1 MQQSPIRQAMRGR
14 FSSYD
19 HLATQVLDAWRDREP
34 DANLPAARSLGA
46 KIGLIDKG
54 EVVWWTRRPH
64 AISAL
69 AEVLNVS
76 PEDVGLHTESGPQFI
91 ATSEFPEL
99 PPFDPGREEAPILAI
114 PRSRDG
120 KDSGPEDLD
129 VWLADLPRGL
139 RNPPMSM
146 HWMTMPA
153 GTGRRFLVAR
163 LIARGVE
170 VHRVRTLAD
179 AADRLS
185 RQAPFVVA
193 PEQSGHA
200 GDLEELAKR
209 PKGCGLLVLAAHAP
223 PTAPPEFAFGEM
235 GISWE
240 LRNATRGQRLVAE
253 NLFLWNGLQVWSW
266 ILVQDWRE
274 RLVRWVEKRFERFG
288 VDTLFSAE
296 GVLAWLN
303 RFDPET
309 RWLRTP
315 GDLLPLC
322 RMAHRVGERRLPD
335 PVSERVADEWVR
347 EIVRGAA
354 EPRSVHGPWLD
365 QHGIDAFK
373 SLARR
378 RWRNAELSWTSGLP
392 CDVWERLS
400 GQVGHGSEA
409 TSALLAV
416 ARAASIEE
424 REALAVRFAEKQID
438 LVPLRAAGLLQ
449 RRADDLDDLHPRW
462 VADLVVRDSL
472 LEAAIDGAP
481 ETWAI
486 TCFDPERRP
495 FLDAALDAVPLPVF
509 ESLAKSFKDR
519 RTWDMATLA
528 AEEAIFVAI
537 GRRLARDQMAD
548 VAALAGLAYRVL
560 ERVAVAPEGQL
571 PTLWTRPRAGSDDET
586 IDWVA
591 ACWAWSLHLPRA
603 GTTLRS
609 DMVWLMPGLVADL
622 PAYPV
627 WLFNLLP
634 NRVAE
639 HFSRPDE
646 LETSAQRRLL
656 DVTYSLFMGRLPP
669 PSAPPMWCHPALLAA
684 AAQGKFSPSPF
695 WWEGVAGQE
704 AASIEL
710 VRHLNCL
717 LPDEGVLAARRLWPV
732 LVRWNR
738 ERGKRM
744 GLIQASSSSTWRWL
758 CDRLDE
764 DTVVDPLDAMDCV
777 SVADDLVQLPPNL
790 RSALV
795 ERIAT
800 MTHFHNADGLSKLV
814 KGAGSSIAP
823 VLPVWLGFEETRD
836 LAADLLWRWTPD
848 RTKAL
853 LNSPDQTHAARRA
866 LVLRSPFKFIGEMIP
881 FAEDVFTP
889 SEVAQWVHLRLPSS
903 GTHGPA
909 LLQFLARAHDAR
921 SADVTG

>member
-1 MQQSPIRQAMRGR
+1 MSGR
-14 FSSYD
+14 FTSYD
-19 HLATQVLDAWRDREP
+19 HLATQVLSAWRDREP
-34 DANLPAARSLGA
+34 NADLPAARSLGA

-76 PEDVGLHTESGPQFI
+76 AEDLGLHTESGPQFI
-91 ATSEFPEL
+91 ATPEFPEL
-99 PPFDPGREEAPILAI
+99 PPFDPGREEAPLLAI
-114 PRSRDG
+114 PRSREG
-120 KDSGPEDLD
+120 KDPGPDLD

-179 AADRLS
+179 AADRLT

-209 PKGCGLLVLAAHAP
+209 PEHCGLLVLAAHAP
-223 PTAPPEFAFGEM
+223 PTAPPEFAFGYM

-240 LRNATRGQRLVAE
+240 LRNSTRGQRLLAE
-253 NLFLWNGLQVWSW
+253 NLLLRNGLQVWSW
-266 ILVQDWRE
+266 TLVQDWRE
-274 RLVRWVEKRFERFG
+274 RLVRWVEKRLERFG

-296 GVLAWLN
+296 GVLAWLD

-315 GDLLPLC
+315 ADLLPLC
-322 RMAHRVGERRLPD
+322 RMAHRVGERGLPD
-335 PVSERVADEWVR
+335 PAGEGAAHEMVR

-354 EPRSVHGPWLD
+354 KPRSVHGPWLE
-365 QHGIDAFK
+365 QHGIDAVE

-378 RWRNAELSWTSGLP
+378 RWQDAELSWTSGLP
-392 CDVWERLS
+392 YDVWEQLS

-416 ARAASIEE
+416 ARAASVEE
-424 REALAVRFAEKQID
+424 REALAARFAAKQID
-438 LVPLRAAGLLQ
+438 LVSLRAAGLLQ

-472 LEAAIDGAP
+472 LEAVIDGAP
-481 ETWAI
+481 ETWA
-486 TCFDPERRP
+486 TACFDPERRP

-509 ESLAKSFKDR
+509 ESLAKSFEDR

-537 GRRLARDQMAD
+537 GRRLARGQMAY
-548 VAALAGLAYRVL
+548 VAALAGLAHRVL
-560 ERVAVAPEGQL
+560 ERVAVAPDGR
-571 PTLWTRPRAGSDDET
+571 PPSLWTRPGAGSDDESV
-586 IDWVA
+586 DWVA
-591 ACWAWSLHLPRA
+591 ACWAWSLHLPRE
-603 GTTLRS
+603 GTTVRS
-609 DMVWLMPGLVADL
+609 DAVWLMPGLVADL
-622 PAYPV
+622 PAYPA
-627 WLFNLLP
+627 WLFELCSDSVTGRFL
-634 NRVAE
+634 
-639 HFSRPDE
+639 RPE
-646 LETSAQRRLL
+646 KLETSAQRRLL
-656 DVTYSLFMGRLPP
+656 DATYSLFMGRPP
-669 PSAPPMWCHPALLAA
+669 PPFEPPVWCRPALLAA
-684 AAQGKFSPSPF
+684 AAQGKFDLVPTL
-695 WWEGVAGQE
+695 WEGVAE
-704 AASIEL
+704 YEPASMEL
-710 VRHLNCL
+710 IRHLNRL
-717 LPDEGVLAARRLWPV
+717 SPSEGVLAARRLWPA

-800 MTHFHNADGLSKLV
+800 MTNFHNADGLSKLV